1 MTPDQLYTIIGS
13 VVAVGISLA
22 VLILRA
28 TSRIDRVQ
36 SEGAADRRA
45 LQASIDRVQSEGAAD
60 RRALQASMDTFR
72 TEMQRL
78 AERQPRLEGSTGD

>member
-1 MTPDQLYTIIGS
+1 MTPGQLFTIIGSLIGS
-13 VVAVGISLA
+13 VVAVGVSLA

-28 TSRIDRVQ
+28 KSRIDRV
-36 SEGAADRRA
+36 R
-45 LQASIDRVQSEGAAD
+45 SEGAAD

-78 AERQPRLEGSTGD
+78 AERQSRLEGATSD

>member
-1 MTPDQLYTIIGS
+1 MTDPQLFSIIGTVLGS
-13 VVAVGISLA
+13 AGAVGISLA

-45 LQASIDRVQSEGAAD
+45 F
-60 RRALQASMDTFR
+60 QASMDAFR
-72 TEMQRL
+72 IEMRQL
-78 AERQPRLEGSTGD
+78 AERTAHLEGRAAGD

>member
-13 VVAVGISLA
+13 VVAVGVSLA
-22 VLILRA
+22 ILILRA

-45 LQASIDRVQSEGAAD
+45 LQAS
-60 RRALQASMDTFR
+60 MDAFR
-72 TEMQRL
+72 IEMQRL
-78 AERQPRLEGSTGD
+78 AERQFRLEGATTGD

>member
-1 MTPDQLYTIIGS
+1 MTPDQLYAIIGS
-13 VVAVGISLA
+13 IAAATISLA

-45 LQASIDRVQSEGAAD
+45 LQAS
-60 RRALQASMDTFR
+60 MDAFR

-78 AERQPRLEGSTGD
+78 AERQSRLEGATGD

>member
-1 MTPDQLYTIIGS
+1 MTPDELYAIIGS
-13 VVAVGISLA
+13 ITAATISLA

-28 TSRIDRVQ
+28 TSRSDRV
-36 SEGAADRRA
+36 R
-45 LQASIDRVQSEGAAD
+45 SEGAAD

-78 AERQPRLEGSTGD
+78 AGRQSRLEGAAGG

>member
-13 VVAVGISLA
+13 VIGAGAVVGISLA

-36 SEGAADRRA
+36 SENAADRRA
-45 LQASIDRVQSEGAAD
+45 M
-60 RRALQASMDTFR
+60 QASMDTFR
-72 TEMQRL
+72 IEMQRL
-78 AERQPRLEGSTGD
+78 AERQARLEGAD

>member
-1 MTPDQLYTIIGS
+1 MTPAQLYTIIGSIIGS

-45 LQASIDRVQSEGAAD
+45 LQAS
-60 RRALQASMDTFR
+60 MDTFR

-78 AERQPRLEGSTGD
+78 AERRIRLERATGD

>member
-13 VVAVGISLA
+13 VVAVGTSLA

-28 TSRIDRVQ
+28 TSRIDPVR
-36 SEGAADRRA
+36 SGE
-45 LQASIDRVQSEGAAD
+45 AAD

-72 TEMQRL
+72 TEMRRL
-78 AERQPRLEGSTGD
+78 AEPQPRLEGATGN